1 MLKKIFSSKKE
12 KRDISI
18 DKQLDLN
25 KLPQHVGIIMDGNG
39 RWATGKGLIRTSGH
53 KAGVKTLK
61 KILKTCIKYNI
72 PILTVYA
79 FSTENW
85 KRPMTEVNFL
95 MNLFSS
101 FLAEQIDEMCED
113 NVRIHFIGRVD
124 ELPGNLPNEL
134 HAVKNIAS
142 EVQSGDLSIDK
153 IDDKVID
160 DNLYT
165 KDLPPVDLM
174 IRTSGD
180 IRLSN
185 FLLWQAAYAE
195 FWFTKTNWPDFS
207 SEEFLQAIVD
217 FQKRDRRFGGLSS
230 K

>member
-1 MLKKIFSSKKE
+1 MSYSE
-12 KRDISI
+12 KF
-18 DKQLDLN
+18 
-25 KLPQHVGIIMDGNG
+25 H
-39 RWATGKGLIRTSGH
+39 
-53 KAGVKTLK
+53 
-61 KILKTCIKYNI
+61 Y
-72 PILTVYA
+72 
-79 FSTENW
+79 
-85 KRPMTEVNFL
+85 
-95 MNLFSS
+95 
-101 FLAEQIDEMCED
+101 
-113 NVRIHFIGRVD
+113 VRR
-124 ELPGNLPNEL
+124 L
-134 HAVKNIAS
+134 KNIAS